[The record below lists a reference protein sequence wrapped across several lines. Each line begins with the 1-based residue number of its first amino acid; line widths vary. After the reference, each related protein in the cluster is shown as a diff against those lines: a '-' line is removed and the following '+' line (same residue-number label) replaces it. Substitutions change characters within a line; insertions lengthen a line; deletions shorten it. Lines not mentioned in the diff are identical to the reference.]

1 MDFILNEKKVTLPDS
16 WYEVDF
22 KKFKGFS
29 DLIKG
34 FIPRTEENANKTEE
48 LDNALMDLED
58 NTKILCYWTGLSEEN
73 ISMIDLETA
82 NELMTHLGFLNETY
96 EPTHIE
102 SFELEGEKYY
112 LPKEFMKKSSFG
124 RYIEAEQ
131 LDIQSS
137 MLKEG
142 NLGILPRQIA
152 ILCKKE
158 GEEEKIDD
166 NIIDKRAR
174 MFEDLNMATIW
185 DVAFFLTKLEQKLMI
200 HSLISQE
207 MEEMLKQEGLLKQ
220 Q

>member
-1 MDFILNEKKVTLPDS
+1 MEFILNETKVTLPDS
-16 WYEVDF
+16 WNDVNW
-22 KKFKGFS
+22 KKFKGFA
-29 DLIKG
+29 DLVKG
-34 FIPRTEENANKTEE
+34 FVPRSEESEGKAGE

-73 ISMIDLETA
+73 ISMIDLDTA
-82 NELMTHLGFLNETY
+82 NEVMKHLEFLNEKY
-96 EPTHIE
+96 DPIHIE
-102 SFELEGEKYY
+102 KFTLEEETYF

-131 LDIQSS
+131 LDIQSN

-142 NLGILPRQIA
+142 NLGVLPRQIA

-166 NIIDKRAR
+166 AIIDKRAR
-174 MFEDLNMATIW
+174 LFEELDMATIW

-200 HSLISQE
+200 HSLISLE

>member
-1 MDFILNEKKVTLPDS
+1 MDFILNENKITLPDT
-16 WYEVDF
+16 WYDVNF

-29 DLIKG
+29 DLVNA
-34 FIPRTEENANKTEE
+34 FMPRAEASADKTEE

-58 NTKILCYWTGLSEEN
+58 NTKILCYWTGLSEEE
-73 ISMIDLETA
+73 ISMINIDTA
-82 NELMTHLGFLNETY
+82 NDVMKHLGFLNDAY
-96 EPTHIE
+96 QPTHIE
-102 SFELEGEKYY
+102 KFELDGEKYN

-152 ILCKKE
+152 ILCKKD
-158 GEEEKIDD
+158 GEEEKLDD

-174 MFEDLNMATIW
+174 MFEDLDMATIW

-200 HSLISQE
+200 HSLISLE
-207 MEEMLKQEGLLKQ
+207 MEEMLKQEELPKQ

>member
-1 MDFILNEKKVTLPDS
+1 MEYTLNERKINLPDTWDDVS
-16 WYEVDF
+16 Y
-22 KKFKGFS
+22 KKFKGFA
-29 DLIKG
+29 DLIEK
-34 FIPRTEENANKTEE
+34 FTERAGEDEGKMAE

-58 NTKILCYWTGLSEEN
+58 NTKILCYWTGLTEEE
-73 ISMIDLETA
+73 ISMINIDTA
-82 NELMTHLGFLNETY
+82 NDVMKHLGFLNETY
-96 EPTHIE
+96 KPVHVEKFTH
-102 SFELEGEKYY
+102 EGETFY

-131 LDIQSS
+131 LEIQSN

-142 NLGILPRQIA
+142 NLGILPRQLA

-166 NIIDKRAR
+166 VLIDKRAR
-174 MFEDLNMATIW
+174 MFEDLDMATIW

-207 MEEMLKQEGLLKQ
+207 KEVMLKQKELLKQ

>member
-1 MDFILNEKKVTLPDS
+1 MDFILNETKVSLPDS
-16 WYEVDF
+16 WDDVKF
-22 KKFKGFS
+22 SKFKGFA
-29 DLIKG
+29 DLIKS
-34 FIPRTEENANKTEE
+34 FVPRADASEGKTAE

-73 ISMIDLETA
+73 ISMLDIDTA
-82 NELMTHLGFLNETY
+82 NEIMKHLEFLNESY
-96 EPTHIE
+96 QPTHIE
-102 SFELEGEKYY
+102 KFTIRSETYY

-131 LDIQSS
+131 LEIQSNL
-137 MLKEG
+137 LKEG

-166 NIIDKRAR
+166 NLIDQRAII
-174 MFEDLNMATIW
+174 FEDLDMATIW
-185 DVAFFLTKLEQKLMI
+185 DVAFFLSRLEQKLMI

-207 MEEMLKQEGLLKQ
+207 MEEMLKQEGLQKQ

>member
-1 MDFILNEKKVTLPDS
+1 MDFILNENKVTLPDS
-16 WYEVDF
+16 WYEVNF

-29 DLIKG
+29 DLVKG
-34 FIPRTEENANKTEE
+34 FIPRAEENANKAEE

-73 ISMIDLETA
+73 ISMIDLDTA

-174 MFEDLNMATIW
+174 MFEDLDMATIW

>member
-1 MDFILNEKKVTLPDS
+1 MDFILNEKNITLPDT
-16 WYEVDF
+16 WYDVNF

-29 DLIKG
+29 ELVKG
-34 FIPRTEENANKTEE
+34 FMPRAEDDADKAAE

-58 NTKILCYWTGLSEEN
+58 NTKILCYWTGLTEEE
-73 ISMIDLETA
+73 ISMINLDTA
-82 NELMTHLGFLNETY
+82 NDVMNHLGFLNETY
-96 EPTHIE
+96 NPVHIE
-102 SFELEGEKYY
+102 KFELDGEKYY

-131 LDIQSS
+131 LEIQSN

-158 GEEEKIDD
+158 GEEEKLDD
-166 NIIDKRAR
+166 AIIDKRAR
-174 MFEDLNMATIW
+174 LFEDLDMATIW

-200 HSLISQE
+200 RSLISQE
-207 MEEMLKQEGLLKQ
+207 MEEMLKQEGLQKQ